1 MHGLRA
7 ITIEAAYSWRM
18 ERELGSVAVGKL
30 AHFTVLSED
39 PYAVDPERLPGFRCW
54 TPSLRDAHLW
64 QAGDWIVINSVN
76 SQQILCQR
84 IARRKG
90 SAKAQASL

>member
-1 MHGLRA
+1 VHGLRA

-39 PYAVDPERLPGFRCW
+39 PDAVDPERLNRIPVLGTVF
-54 TPSLRDAHLW
+54 
-64 QAGDWIVINSVN
+64 AGRSFV
-76 SQQILCQR
+76 
-84 IARRKG
+84 
-90 SAKAQASL
+90 ASR